1 MTIKGGFSEELLCFA
16 KILISGMI
24 PFTGID
30 LEFFSAQVSI
40 LI

>member
-1 MTIKGGFSEELLCFA
+1 MTIKGGTALFCE
-16 KILISGMI
+16 ILIFGMI